1 VSNLTNGSFG
11 PLTHAAFLISTL
23 GRKIAMKQLILPL
36 LLLLMVTPCV
46 LGQPIERDMKKEAAI
61 WKDLQAVA
69 PKELETFKAATVA
82 MDNQK
87 YDEAAKLYE
96 AVMLKAPE
104 FDPVIRRLGLCT
116 ALAGKVDEGLGLLE
130 HAVSKKR
137 SPENLI
143 SLAQT
148 LAYPSET
155 KQGTFEQKV
164 RALSLATEAVNNP
177 SIGNDPSYPALM
189 GNSRSIWIRSIP
201 SAWRRRN

>member
-1 VSNLTNGSFG
+1 
-11 PLTHAAFLISTL
+11 
-23 GRKIAMKQLILPL
+23 MKHLILPL

-46 LGQPIERDMKKEAAI
+46 LAQPTERDMKKEAAI
-61 WKDLQAVA
+61 WKDLQAMA

-96 AVMLKAPE
+96 AVMLNAPE
-104 FDPVIRRLGLCT
+104 FDPVIRRLGICT
-116 ALAGKVDEGLGLLE
+116 ALAGRVDEGLGLLE

-148 LAYPSET
+148 LAYPSDT

-177 SIGNDPSYPALM
+177 AIGNDPSYPALM
-189 GNSRSIWIRSIP
+189 GQLAIDLDQIDPLRVATKKLVAALGHTTLS
-201 SAWRRRN
+201 